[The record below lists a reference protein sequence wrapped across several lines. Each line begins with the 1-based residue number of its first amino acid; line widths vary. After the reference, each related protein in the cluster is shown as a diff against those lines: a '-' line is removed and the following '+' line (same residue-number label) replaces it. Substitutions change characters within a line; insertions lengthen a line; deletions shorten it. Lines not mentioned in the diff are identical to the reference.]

1 MVLRD
6 QWLAMRGA
14 CPGKKVFV
22 KVVLLALSCSLYLS
36 VKRRSGKVK
45 QDKNIILYKIFKSVF
60 QMEKYYTYTYLYIY
74 VLQSLNLGSVAIPIE
89 TGRYVRPIILATP

>member
-1 MVLRD
+1 MVLQD

-14 CPGKKVFV
+14 CPGKKGACQGCPLSP
-22 KVVLLALSCSLYLS
+22 LLFSLFISEEKIWQSQTRLL
-36 VKRRSGKVK
+36 
-45 QDKNIILYKIFKSVF
+45 LYKIFKSVF

>member
-14 CPGKKVFV
+14 CKKVFV

-60 QMEKYYTYTYLYIY
+60 QMETYTYLYIY
-74 VLQSLNLGSVAIPIE
+74 VLQSLNLGSVAIP
-89 TGRYVRPIILATP
+89 